1 MALSNAGVQTRWVRE
16 MLIEMG
22 FAQHAGRPDNGPTV
36 LMGDNDQATK
46 WSIEDMKTTPFKRV
60 RNDYHWVK
68 EAVEYG
74 EICPRR
80 IATADNIADLF
91 TKSLGNQLLEKFR
104 DQMCGYEEL
113 PNISDTRPR

>member
-1 MALSNAGVQTRWVRE
+1 MQ
-16 MLIEMG
+16 
-22 FAQHAGRPDNGPTV
+22 AGRPDNGPTV

-91 TKSLGNQLLEKFR
+91 TKSLGNQLVEKFR

-113 PNISDTRPR
+113 PKSQNRGHDETEATISQLSRTTSGVEIGGA

>member
-1 MALSNAGVQTRWVRE
+1 
-16 MLIEMG
+16 
-22 FAQHAGRPDNGPTV
+22 
-36 LMGDNDQATK
+36 MGDNDQATK

-68 EAVEYG
+68 EAVEHG

-80 IATADNIADLF
+80 IATADNIADIF
-91 TKSLGNQLLEKFR
+91 TKSLGNQLVGKFR

-113 PNISDTRPR
+113 PNISEPRPR